1 MKRFI
6 YSWNE
11 LNIDIKAIIS
21 EISLSRWSP
30 NVIVGIK
37 RGGLIPATILSHFM
51 DLPLQIVS
59 CQLRDAKERGL
70 EFSELL
76 SLDATKKILFVDDIC
91 DTGDTFKKIFQ
102 ESKDIGLTNFKTC
115 SLFFNVRQNF
125 IVDYKAKKIDRNE
138 KKDWIVFPW
147 EI

>member
-59 CQLRDAKERGL
+59 CQLRDAKKEALSSRNYCL
-70 EFSELL
+70 WMQLKKFSL
-76 SLDATKKILFVDDIC
+76 
-91 DTGDTFKKIFQ
+91 
-102 ESKDIGLTNFKTC
+102 
-115 SLFFNVRQNF
+115 
-125 IVDYKAKKIDRNE
+125 
-138 KKDWIVFPW
+138 
-147 EI
+147 